1 MKRKIA
7 AMFLVCLALGAEAAA
22 ADASL
27 KVFCRRDAAT
37 EEATTGQPNAPGFV
51 ALVPVDP
58 KGKLALVTGQLRAE
72 LVLPKVGDG
81 EAEMI
86 ALTISL
92 ESQSELVTMNHFRVA
107 IPPAVEAKIDRYLR
121 GRNNSEYAIG
131 HRFEPVIAVRGFTV
145 NGTVATAAVVVPTYL
160 ELAFD
165 EKTTNFEDDAV
176 VFRGV
181 YIPQPLLSRIT
192 DVTAWSTDPQI
203 VKPLQTC
210 QVAYDGKANR
220 LTFHFLNRAAFIEVI
235 RQQSTSGKNL
245 DFLFLP
251 PAGDPDL
258 PAIQP
263 YLRFKQPPGTRAA
276 APIEQVQPVGS
287 RPATVAHPGQN
298 LRFGAA
304 APPSNWEMPL
314 YLKGAYTHSA
324 DSSGKTKDVA
334 NLEVDFNMDDK
345 LWAPLNFL
353 TLKPWLSIAPA
364 LNAKVNTTGIVNDE
378 NSIRFRL
385 PLKFSAF
392 PRACCRTVDK
402 SSVFHIPFLRESSTY
417 VGFLG
422 EAARTT
428 ATRTYGGLAE
438 ERLSFA
444 RARSTDYS
452 FKAEPVFGWESGHY
466 QQQAKNTFVE
476 ANQAGVVK
484 GPDGKPVS
492 ATSLLKL
499 SDTYSRLHAGI
510 HSTLTLGPVISLV
523 TTYDMWRLLRAESFF
538 DSTKSAN
545 GLFTPYPGQT
555 LPTEFTSVDSS
566 VPFIAAG
573 QLLKGTRRYFDI
585 SMAFQLNKFFD
596 LTVEYSRGEL
606 PPNFQFVNKVAL
618 SLAFKIVGKDSLR
631 GN

>member
-1 MKRKIA
+1 MRSKTA
-7 AMFLVCLALGAEAAA
+7 ALLFACLVLCAEAFA

-27 KVFCRRDAAT
+27 KVFWRRDAAT
-37 EEATTGQPNAPGFV
+37 EETTTGQRNASGFV
-51 ALVPVDP
+51 GLVPVDP
-58 KGKLALVTGQLRAE
+58 KGKLALMPGQLRAE

-81 EAEMI
+81 EAETV

-92 ESQSELVTMNHFRVA
+92 EAQSELIAMNHFRVE
-107 IPPAVEAKIDRYLR
+107 IPPEVENRIDHYLR
-121 GRNNSEYAIG
+121 GRNSSQYEVG
-131 HRFEPVIAVRGFTV
+131 HRFEPVIAIRGFTL
-145 NGTVATAAVVVPTYL
+145 NGVVAAAAVVVPTYL

-165 EKTTNFEDDAV
+165 EKATNFEDDAI

-181 YIPQPLLSRIT
+181 YIPQPLLGRIT
-192 DVTAWSTDPQI
+192 DVTLWSTEPEIEKTWQNCQI
-203 VKPLQTC
+203 V
-210 QVAYDGKANR
+210 YDAKANR
-220 LTFHFLNRAAFIEVI
+220 LSFHFLDRAAFVEVI
-235 RQQSTSGKNL
+235 RKQSTSGKGL
-245 DFLFLP
+245 DFIFVP
-251 PAGDPDL
+251 SAQDPDL
-258 PAIQP
+258 DQIEP
-263 YLRFKQPPGTRAA
+263 YLRFKRSPGTRGTT
-276 APIEQVQPVGS
+276 PKDNVLPVGS
-287 RPATVAHPGQN
+287 RPPTVAHPGQN

-314 YLKGAYTHSA
+314 YLKGAYTHTA
-324 DSSGKTKDVA
+324 DNSGKTKDVA

-353 TLKPWLSIAPA
+353 TRRPWLSIAPA
-364 LNAKVNTTGIVNDE
+364 LNTKVNTTGIVNDE

-385 PLKFSAF
+385 PLKFSGF
-392 PRACCRTVDK
+392 PRACCKTVDK
-402 SSVFHIPFLRESSTY
+402 SSVFHIPFLRQSSTFL
-417 VGFLG
+417 GFLG

-428 ATRTYGGLAE
+428 ATRTYGGFAE

-452 FKAEPVFGWESGHY
+452 FKAEPILGWEVGHY

-492 ATSLLKL
+492 ATSLLKE
-499 SDTYSRLHAGI
+499 SGTYSRLHGGI

-523 TTYDMWRLLRAESFF
+523 TTYDMWRLLRPESYF
-538 DSTKSAN
+538 DSTKSAS

-555 LPTEFTSVDSS
+555 LPTDFTSVDSS
-566 VPFIAAG
+566 VPFIASG
-573 QLLKGTRRYFDI
+573 QLLKGTRRYLDL
-585 SMAFQLNKFFD
+585 SMAFQLNKYFD

-606 PPNFQFVNKVAL
+606 PPNFQFINKVAL
-618 SLAFKIVGKDSLR
+618 SLAFKIIGKDSLR